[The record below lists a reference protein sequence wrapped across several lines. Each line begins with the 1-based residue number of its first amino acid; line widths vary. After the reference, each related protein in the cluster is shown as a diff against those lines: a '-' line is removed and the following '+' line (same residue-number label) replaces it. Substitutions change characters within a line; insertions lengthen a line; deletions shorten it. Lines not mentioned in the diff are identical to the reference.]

1 MAVDIIMEVSM
12 LFHHETTFL
21 LTVGMYC
28 CSTIEKTTRRKGKGT
43 DQKKREVKKK
53 KKKEKNKE
61 NELAS
66 YETSRGAPEVRTPS
80 LNSPRKT
87 EVFLNRHTLR

>member
-43 DQKKREVKKK
+43 DQKKREVK
-53 KKKEKNKE
+53 
-61 NELAS
+61 
-66 YETSRGAPEVRTPS
+66 
-80 LNSPRKT
+80 
-87 EVFLNRHTLR
+87 